1 MRTGS
6 VHPADTDALAF
17 LPAGAQLADDSE
29 RLKTIPAVGQHQRI
43 AFLDVAKGIGI
54 LLVVMGHCLGGLH
67 AAGIVEE
74 TSIAWFAFYL
84 IYSFHMP
91 LFFFLTGS
99 LVESRILSRPRQF
112 LQSTITRI
120 AYPYFLWG
128 SVQLAVLSLASS
140 VVTNPVSQPLTEQLL
155 SMLWAPPGPFWFLYA
170 LFFLHVI
177 ALLTV
182 SIGGKVLF
190 LLAFA
195 VIYATSS
202 AFPPVAGLISSYVSG
217 TDILFYV
224 LGVSVGGLLVGWRG
238 NPDQPYACVLIA
250 IIIFV
255 AVVWVGW
262 NTGISPDTYTVTV
275 LPAAFAGTG
284 ATLLLCRL
292 DALRENRW
300 LACLGRRIL
309 PIYLLH
315 VMFVA
320 GARILLVKGVH
331 VDSMAVVLPTIFL
344 AGVFGPLIVY
354 HAVRV
359 LRLQGVLGLG

>member
-6 VHPADTDALAF
+6 VHSTDTDALAF
-17 LPAGAQLADDSE
+17 LPVGAKLADDSE
-29 RLKTIPAVGQHQRI
+29 KLKTITAVGQHQRI
-43 AFLDVAKGIGI
+43 VLLDVAKGTGI
-54 LLVVMGHCLGGLH
+54 LLVILGHCSGGLH

-91 LFFFLTGS
+91 FFFFLSGS
-99 LVESRILSRPRQF
+99 LVEPRILSRPLHF
-112 LQSTITRI
+112 LRSSVTGI
-120 AYPYFLWG
+120 AYPYYLWG
-128 SVQLAVLSLASS
+128 AVQLAVLSLASS
-140 VVTNPVSQPLTEQLL
+140 VVTNPVSQPLTEQLV

-177 ALLTV
+177 AFLTI
-182 SIGGKVLF
+182 SIGGRVLF
-190 LLAFA
+190 LFAFA
-195 VIYATSS
+195 LIYAVSS

-238 NPDQPYACVLIA
+238 NLDQPYACALIA
-250 IIIFV
+250 IIVFV

-262 NTGISPDTYTVTV
+262 NTGISVDTYTVTA

-284 ATLLLCRL
+284 AMLLLCRL

-300 LACLGRRIL
+300 LAYLGRRIL
-309 PIYLLH
+309 PIYVLH

-320 GARILLVKGVH
+320 GARIVLVKGFH
-331 VDSMAVVLPTIFL
+331 VDGLAVVLPIIFL
-344 AGVFGPLIVY
+344 AGVFGPLLVY
-354 HAVRV
+354 HAARA